1 MTLIKTSFLSLIA
14 TIIKLISGLIINKA
28 VAIFIGPSGLAMI
41 GQFQNFIQITLT
53 LAQGAINTGVTK
65 YSAEN
70 GKDSSTLPVLVSTA
84 TKISVTCSALV
95 GCLVILFADVL
106 SLKIFNSLEFES
118 VFIVF
123 GITVVLYVLNSLLLS
138 FLNGLKEIKAFISIN
153 IAQSFYSLIFTTL
166 LVIFFGLKGALFALV
181 TNQSIVFI
189 TSLIYLKKK
198 YGISFDVF
206 KSKFDKKVA
215 KKLSN
220 FSLMALVSAVCVPG
234 SHMIIRDFIADEL
247 TIEAAGYWQ
256 AMWYISSMYLM
267 VITTALGTYYLP
279 RLSEIKS
286 RSELSAELFNGYK
299 IILPIVSSLAF
310 LIYLLK
316 DIIILVLFTPKF
328 EAMRELFAWQL
339 LGDVLKIASWLVA
352 YLLLAKA
359 KTFIYVSTE
368 IIFSISFVCLSFFF
382 VSEYGTVGMT
392 YSYSLNYL
400 FYLIAISLVVRKVFF
415 TGPQNNELLKG
426 HHKK

>member
-14 TIIKLISGLIINKA
+14 TVVKLISGLIINKA

-41 GQFQNFIQITLT
+41 GQFQNFIQIALT
-53 LAQGAINTGVTK
+53 LAQGAINSGVTK
-65 YSAEN
+65 YSAEEV
-70 GKDSSTLPVLVSTA
+70 KESSTLPILVSTA

-95 GCLVILFADVL
+95 GCFVIWFADVL

-118 VFIVF
+118 VFTVF

-153 IAQSFYSLIFTTL
+153 IAQSFYSLIFTTFL
-166 LVIFFGLKGALFALV
+166 IVFFGLKGALFALV
-181 TNQSIVFI
+181 TNQSVVFL

-198 YGISFDVF
+198 YGVSFRVF
-206 KSKFDKKVA
+206 KSKFDKRVA

-220 FSLMALVSAVCVPG
+220 FSLMALVSAACVPG

-279 RLSEIKS
+279 RLSEIKN
-286 RSELSAELFNGYK
+286 RSELSAELLNGYK
-299 IILPIVSSLAF
+299 IILPIVCTLAL

-316 DIIILVLFTPKF
+316 DIIVLVLFTPNF
-328 EAMRELFAWQL
+328 EPMRELFAWQL

-359 KTFIYVSTE
+359 KTLIYIATE

-382 VSEYGTVGMT
+382 VSEYGVVGMT

-400 FYLIAISLVVRKVFF
+400 FYLVAISLVVRKVFF
-415 TGPQNNELLKG
+415 TGPQNKEVLIG
-426 HHKK
+426 HH

>member
-14 TIIKLISGLIINKA
+14 TAIKLISGLIINKA
-28 VAIFIGPSGLAMI
+28 VAIFIGPGGLAMI

-53 LAQGAINTGVTK
+53 VAQGAINSGVTK
-65 YSAEN
+65 YAAEE
-70 GKDSSTLPVLVSTA
+70 GKDSAALPILVSTA
-84 TKISVTCSALV
+84 TKISIICSSFV
-95 GCLVILFADVL
+95 GCSVIWFADTL
-106 SLKIFNSLEFES
+106 SLKIFDSFEFES
-118 VFIVF
+118 VFTVF
-123 GITVVLYVLNSLLLS
+123 GITVILYVLNSLLLS

-166 LVIFFGLKGALFALV
+166 LIILFGLEGALFALV
-181 TNQSIVFI
+181 TNQSVVFI

-198 YGISFDVF
+198 YGIALDVF

-215 KKLSN
+215 KKLSK

-279 RLSEIKS
+279 RLSEIKD

-299 IILPIVSSLAF
+299 VIIPIVCALAF
-310 LIYLLK
+310 SIYILK
-316 DIIILVLFTPKF
+316 DIIIFVLFTPNF
-328 EAMRELFAWQL
+328 EPMRELFAWQL
-339 LGDVLKIASWLVA
+339 MGDVLKIASWLVA

-359 KTFIYVSTE
+359 KTLIYIFTE
-368 IIFSISFVCLSFFF
+368 IIFSVSFVCLSLYF
-382 VSEYGTVGMT
+382 VSKYGVVGMT
-392 YSYSLNYL
+392 YSYALNYL
-400 FYLIAISLVVRKVFF
+400 VYLISISLVVRKVFF
-415 TGPQNNELLKG
+415 TGPHDKELVKD
-426 HHKK
+426 HQK